1 MTIQQLFTPEAL
13 QYHASRLKAR
23 HFSAGFDR
31 MTADA
36 ADTWVQING
45 QRLCQQLMDGSYQ
58 PMPAM
63 GFYRAKK
70 SGGAR
75 LLSRLTAID
84 TIIQLIL
91 LEALTTACEKA
102 FSPSSFGYRPGR
114 GVHMALEQYCT
125 LGSQWAFAAKAD
137 LRGCFDHFSYDG
149 IETALGAFVDDADL
163 LALIMKQ
170 VRMPLLLD
178 GQVVQR
184 EKGLLQGAPISPLV
198 MNICL
203 HSLDRAL
210 DKAKTCFIR
219 YADDLVLF
227 SNDSAEL
234 EGQVAF
240 VWRHLKRKF
249 GLTPNQQ
256 KNRIAAPAQMEYLGC
271 RFVHDR
277 RGLLPVAADEP
288 VQDAYHSWRT
298 YRPGNPRRSV
308 DILTDGILRQRD
320 FSLAFENEDGTFDIP
335 IEVSSVINV
344 YSDVVMDSGFLSK
357 AMKRGICINLFD
369 RHDKLVGRITPETPL
384 VSPKITFEQLQVYY
398 DAPRRLA
405 LAKQFVLASLHH
417 MKLNIRNHYKNYK
430 EASFNTALRKIYVLE
445 KDMQECAALEQ
456 LLLLEA
462 RTKELYYDCFD
473 GFLRKD
479 GFTFEKRTRRPPQ
492 NEINALLS
500 FGNMVLY
507 GQFAAKI
514 NRSPL
519 DVRIGFVHATNRR
532 MESLNL
538 DLADVYKPLLV
549 DRTAL
554 ALINRNALRKHH
566 FTQTEN
572 GGVYL
577 TDEGRRIFLAAM
589 YEKQG
594 EWLQHKGERINYDQL
609 TTADIQALV
618 RYFRF
623 GEKYVPYRQV
633 K

>member
-1 MTIQQLFTPEAL
+1 
-13 QYHASRLKAR
+13 
-23 HFSAGFDR
+23 

-91 LEALTTACEKA
+91 LEALTPACEKV

-114 GVHMALEQYCT
+114 GVHIALEQYCT
-125 LGSQWAFAAKAD
+125 LGSQYTFAAKAD
-137 LRGCFDHFSYDG
+137 PRGCFDHFSYDG

-163 LALIMKQ
+163 
-170 VRMPLLLD
+170 
-178 GQVVQR
+178 
-184 EKGLLQGAPISPLV
+184 
-198 MNICL
+198 
-203 HSLDRAL
+203 
-210 DKAKTCFIR
+210 
-219 YADDLVLF
+219 
-227 SNDSAEL
+227 
-234 EGQVAF
+234 
-240 VWRHLKRKF
+240 
-249 GLTPNQQ
+249 
-256 KNRIAAPAQMEYLGC
+256 
-271 RFVHDR
+271 
-277 RGLLPVAADEP
+277 
-288 VQDAYHSWRT
+288 
-298 YRPGNPRRSV
+298 
-308 DILTDGILRQRD
+308 
-320 FSLAFENEDGTFDIP
+320 
-335 IEVSSVINV
+335 
-344 YSDVVMDSGFLSK
+344 
-357 AMKRGICINLFD
+357 
-369 RHDKLVGRITPETPL
+369 
-384 VSPKITFEQLQVYY
+384 
-398 DAPRRLA
+398 LA

-445 KDMQECAALEQ
+445 KEMQECAALEQ

-594 EWLQHKGERINYDQL
+594 EWLLHKGERTNYDQL
-609 TTADIQALV
+609 MTADIQALV
-618 RYFRF
+618 RYFRS

>member
-1 MTIQQLFTPEAL
+1 
-13 QYHASRLKAR
+13 
-23 HFSAGFDR
+23 

-91 LEALTTACEKA
+91 LEALTPACEKV

-114 GVHMALEQYCT
+114 GVH
-125 LGSQWAFAAKAD
+125 
-137 LRGCFDHFSYDG
+137 
-149 IETALGAFVDDADL
+149 I
-163 LALIMKQ
+163 
-170 VRMPLLLD
+170 
-178 GQVVQR
+178 
-184 EKGLLQGAPISPLV
+184 
-198 MNICL
+198 
-203 HSLDRAL
+203 
-210 DKAKTCFIR
+210 
-219 YADDLVLF
+219 
-227 SNDSAEL
+227 
-234 EGQVAF
+234 
-240 VWRHLKRKF
+240 
-249 GLTPNQQ
+249 
-256 KNRIAAPAQMEYLGC
+256 
-271 RFVHDR
+271 
-277 RGLLPVAADEP
+277 
-288 VQDAYHSWRT
+288 
-298 YRPGNPRRSV
+298 
-308 DILTDGILRQRD
+308 
-320 FSLAFENEDGTFDIP
+320 
-335 IEVSSVINV
+335 
-344 YSDVVMDSGFLSK
+344 
-357 AMKRGICINLFD
+357 
-369 RHDKLVGRITPETPL
+369 
-384 VSPKITFEQLQVYY
+384 
-398 DAPRRLA
+398 
-405 LAKQFVLASLHH
+405 
-417 MKLNIRNHYKNYK
+417 
-430 EASFNTALRKIYVLE
+430 
-445 KDMQECAALEQ
+445 ALEQ

-594 EWLQHKGERINYDQL
+594 EWLLHKGERTNYDQL
-609 TTADIQALV
+609 MTADIQALV
-618 RYFRF
+618 RYFRS